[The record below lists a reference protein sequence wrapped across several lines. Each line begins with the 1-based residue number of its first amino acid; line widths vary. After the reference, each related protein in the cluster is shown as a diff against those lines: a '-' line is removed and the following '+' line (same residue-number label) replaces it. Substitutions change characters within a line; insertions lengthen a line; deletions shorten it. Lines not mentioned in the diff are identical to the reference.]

1 MFVSGLDFQ
10 MSFKIVQSQFPWVL
24 QAADVRLL
32 SSAQNH
38 IHTYTYNNFAAGFF
52 LQNQQKWKTTHTYPT
67 VTNLRVNVPRWLFLE
82 YAENY

>member
-52 LQNQQKWKTTHTYPT
+52 FRINKNGKLHIHMQLSPIYVSMFQDG
-67 VTNLRVNVPRWLFLE
+67 FS
-82 YAENY
+82 